1 MTKVEK
7 SYELKRPIVELLFEH
22 FENLIQNPYGNYAL
36 QHAMDVMNENNL
48 TLISS

>member
-7 SYELKRPIVELLFEH
+7 SYELKKPIVELLFEH

-36 QHAMDVMNENNL
+36 QHAMDV
-48 TLISS
+48 I